1 MDLPIAAL
9 HGALLRRDVITA
21 VGHGRLDNAL
31 RSGELRAL
39 WTGVVVEAAR
49 WLDPWTRAAAAQL
62 LAGPGSAL
70 AGVTAAFLHGCRSV
84 DTAAAHVLV
93 PYGRR
98 LRSRNG
104 LVIHHGG
111 FFNGDTEDI
120 EGLRVLPFDRVIA
133 DILCTPRRSDAL
145 AVADEALRL
154 AGPRDEDRMRLAIGD
169 RIRQRQ
175 DPRGTVKAVGLLD
188 LASSRVDSPAESWL
202 RLLLVDDGFP
212 VPEVNWPITG
222 IDGREQYRVD
232 LAWPALR
239 IALEYDGQEAH
250 EGHEEADLARQA
262 DLERRGWIVVR
273 GRREDLRD
281 PTRMTVELRA
291 AFARRGYTW

>member
-1 MDLPIAAL
+1 
-9 HGALLRRDVITA
+9 
-21 VGHGRLDNAL
+21 
-31 RSGELRAL
+31 
-39 WTGVVVEAAR
+39 
-49 WLDPWTRAAAAQL
+49 
-62 LAGPGSAL
+62 
-70 AGVTAAFLHGCRSV
+70 
-84 DTAAAHVLV
+84 
-93 PYGRR
+93 
-98 LRSRNG
+98 
-104 LVIHHGG
+104 
-111 FFNGDTEDI
+111 
-120 EGLRVLPFDRVIA
+120 
-133 DILCTPRRSDAL
+133 
-145 AVADEALRL
+145 
-154 AGPRDEDRMRLAIGD
+154 MRLAIGD

-222 IDGREQYRVD
+222 IDGREQYRLD

-239 IALEYDGQEAH
+239 IALEYDGHEAH

-273 GRREDLRD
+273 GRREDLHD